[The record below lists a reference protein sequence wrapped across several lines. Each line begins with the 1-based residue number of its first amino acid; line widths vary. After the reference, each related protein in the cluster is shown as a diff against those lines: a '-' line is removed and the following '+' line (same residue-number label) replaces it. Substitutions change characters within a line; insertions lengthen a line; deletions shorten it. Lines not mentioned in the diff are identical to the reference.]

1 MSYLV
6 EKVPSPLS
14 TLGEGPH
21 WDAKSRSLY
30 YVDIYRNDEFS
41 IHRYDVAENKTY
53 SASVEGESYVSFIIP
68 VDGATDLFAV
78 GLRRRVGVV
87 QWNGK
92 SPVAKVLRI
101 VFGIDHTAELENSA
115 LNDGKADP
123 KGRLFCGT
131 VGGAN
136 DLKSFDDI
144 FENSHFTC
152 ALYRY
157 DVQNN
162 VVQVR
167 DKVRLSNGLAWNEK
181 KNKFYYV
188 DSCDL
193 DVKEF
198 DYNPD
203 TGDIC
208 E

>member
-1 MSYLV
+1 MSYKV
-6 EKVPSPLS
+6 EKVPSPHS

-30 YVDIYRNDEFS
+30 YVDIYRNNEFS
-41 IHRYDVAENKTY
+41 IHRFDVAENKTY
-53 SASVEGESYVSFIIP
+53 SASIEGESYASFIIP
-68 VDGATDLFAV
+68 IDGATDLFAV
-78 GLRRRVGVV
+78 SIANRVGVI

-101 VFGIDHTAELENSA
+101 AFEVNQTDELKNI
-115 LNDGKADP
+115 NDGKADP
-123 KGRLFCGT
+123 IGRLFCGT
-131 VGGAN
+131 IPIGGTEI
-136 DLKSFDDI
+136 KSFDDL
-144 FENSHFTC
+144 FDNYNYTC

-157 DVQNN
+157 DAQKH

-188 DSCDL
+188 DSCEL
-193 DVKEF
+193 DIKEF

-203 TGDIC
+203 TGDIS

>member
-1 MSYLV
+1 MAYQV
-6 EKVPSPLS
+6 EKVPSPVS

-41 IHRYDVAENKTY
+41 IHRFDVAENKTY
-53 SASVEGESYVSFIIP
+53 SASIEGESYASFIIP
-68 VDGATDLFAV
+68 IEGATDLFAV
-78 GLRRRVGVV
+78 GIGHRVGAI
-87 QWNGK
+87 QWDGK

-101 VFGIDHTAELENSA
+101 AFEVAKKNELKNI
-115 LNDGKADP
+115 NDGKADP
-123 KGRLFCGT
+123 IGRLFCGT
-131 VGGAN
+131 IPAEATEI
-136 DLKSFDDI
+136 KSFDDL
-144 FENSHFTC
+144 FVNSDYTY
-152 ALYRY
+152 ALYRC
-157 DVQNN
+157 DAQNS

-188 DSCDL
+188 DSCDS
-193 DVKEF
+193 DIKEF
-198 DYNPD
+198 DYNPE